1 MCTCVC
7 DHFFIKKNA
16 ISYICY
22 KSIIST
28 TYICEAWID
37 SPMCKDNLVFKKS
50 TWRSCRC
57 CSTIRVQLHVRG
69 FGTVSCRYTT
79 RTTYSF
85 FLPRERSRTHGWI
98 YEVSSDPRIAKTLRL
113 SCQWGEVK
121 DAERVSKCTR
131 INIKLLLVFFFVI
144 ILLKKNG

>member
-1 MCTCVC
+1 MHTAKNLIYINIHLCMTYMCMRARVYVCVRS
-7 DHFFIKKNA
+7 FFYQNS

-22 KSIIST
+22 KSIISI

-37 SPMCKDNLVFKKS
+37 SPMCKDNLVFIKS

-57 CSTIRVQLHVRG
+57 CSTIRVQLYVRG

-85 FLPRERSRTHGWI
+85 FLPRERSRTRGWI
-98 YEVSSDPRIAKTLRL
+98 YGVSSDPRITNITIEL
-113 SCQWGEVK
+113 SM
-121 DAERVSKCTR
+121 RRS
-131 INIKLLLVFFFVI
+131 
-144 ILLKKNG
+144 